1 MGFLLPSI
9 IWRALPTE
17 PSVQRGCV
25 FSGVWKAVSVSE
37 LSGDLEGT
45 FRVISDSESESW
57 RDSNGF
63 SLTEKSG
70 GSGLLASFH
79 EVGMP
84 WWVVGCGGFT
94 FAIFVYV
101 TSFQKLHKGFW
112 RYSVCTTGLRWGS
125 Q

>member
-84 WWVVGCGGFT
+84 WWVYFCNLRLCDLFPE
-94 FAIFVYV
+94 V
-101 TSFQKLHKGFW
+101 T
-112 RYSVCTTGLRWGS
+112 
-125 Q
+125 